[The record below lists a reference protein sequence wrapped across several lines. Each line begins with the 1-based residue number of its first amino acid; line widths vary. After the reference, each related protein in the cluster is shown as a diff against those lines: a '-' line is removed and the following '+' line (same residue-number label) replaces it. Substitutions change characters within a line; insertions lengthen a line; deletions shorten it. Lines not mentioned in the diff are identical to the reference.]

1 MMTSPGEQ
9 QTWAPSD
16 SQLSPDQELL
26 PSQRQGGTFAF
37 CSLLSAQ
44 HPLITQI
51 LQPQMPIY
59 TAVLT
64 QLYWTTPQL
73 FVDSLWNV
81 MYSRLYLF
89 ASEVQNLKAIDQK
102 ALFLIRRAGKASSI
116 FHSAWH
122 YDQKTGTAQCL
133 QRAFTRARFLN
144 EYRLDFTIWLI
155 LNKTTDVN
163 PIKIEILEKT

>member
-44 HPLITQI
+44 HPLIAQI

-64 QLYWTTPQL
+64 QLYWATPQL

-81 MYSRLYLF
+81 MYSCLYLF

-102 ALFLIRRAGKASSI
+102 ALFLIRRAEKASSI